1 MRHRTP
7 LIIAALLA
15 VSIVP
20 VVAGLMR
27 LATLATGTATASDA
41 RFFAHPWP
49 VTLHILAVV
58 PYSLLGA
65 LQFVPALRR
74 YHWHRTLG
82 MALVPLGLI
91 AALTGLWMTCVYP
104 WPAGDGMAL
113 YVMRLVV
120 GAVMTLSIVIGV
132 ASLARHDYVNHGAWM
147 IRAYALGM
155 GAGTQVLTHLPWFVL
170 VDTAP
175 DEGSRAFMMGLAWLI
190 NVAVAETV
198 IRTHGLVSGTRH
210 RPQPP
215 LPRLQE
221 VRGDG
226 I

>member
-1 MRHRTP
+1 MRHKAL
-7 LIIAALLA
+7 LIVSALLA
-15 VSIVP
+15 VAIVP
-20 VVAGLMR
+20 VVAGLIR
-27 LATLATGTATASDA
+27 LATLATGPATASDA

-65 LQFVPALRR
+65 LQFVPTLRR
-74 YHWHRTLG
+74 HHWHRTLG

-104 WPAGDGMAL
+104 WPAGDGRAL

-120 GAVMTLSIVIGV
+120 GTVMTLSIASGV
-132 ASLARHDYVNHGAWM
+132 ASLARRDYVNHGAWM
-147 IRAYALGM
+147 LRGYALGM
-155 GAGTQVLTHLPWFVL
+155 GAGTQVLTHLPWFVF
-170 VDTAP
+170 VDKAP
-175 DEGSRAFMMGLAWLI
+175 DEVSRAFMMGLAWLI
-190 NVAVAETV
+190 NAAVAELV
-198 IRTHGLVSGTRH
+198 IRTGGLASGTHH
-210 RPQPP
+210 RPQPAA
-215 LPRLQE
+215 PRLQA